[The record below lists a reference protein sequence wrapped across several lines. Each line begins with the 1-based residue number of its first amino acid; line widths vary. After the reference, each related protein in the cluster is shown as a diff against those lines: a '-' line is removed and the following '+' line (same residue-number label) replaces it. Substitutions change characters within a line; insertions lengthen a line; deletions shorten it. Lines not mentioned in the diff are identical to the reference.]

1 MKIVS
6 YSDIGARNNNED
18 SIALGEFVFALCDGV
33 GGISKGEVASRFVAS
48 SIIRKM
54 QGVEKSSISAQLVQ
68 KIVFEIQDEL
78 NKSLTDHPDYH
89 GMGTTLCAVFT
100 SDKEVLLVHI
110 GDSRIYFVKPNEKKY
125 WRTTDH
131 STVAELVQSGILKE
145 EDAKNHYLS
154 NQITRAIQAIQGIE
168 PSVPDLTTTDNIE
181 TGDLIFICSD
191 GVLESF
197 SDKDLLEILIDK
209 NTKLNKKLETIE
221 VKCKKG
227 SSDNNTA
234 IILEFE
240 DEDQINTQTENDL
253 NWNYLPNQD
262 PESQA
267 SDNNQQ
273 TKAKT
278 NKQAN
283 IKSNNSLNTII
294 RIALYTFAILFIAFL
309 TLTLKKK
316 SSKKSISENRELI
329 TDRTTYKNCDFKISG

>member
-1 MKIVS
+1 MKTQLLWENS
-6 YSDIGARNNNED
+6 YLLFAME
-18 SIALGEFVFALCDGV
+18 LGEYQKAKLPAGLLP
-33 GGISKGEVASRFVAS
+33 
-48 SIIRKM
+48 
-54 QGVEKSSISAQLVQ
+54 AQL
-68 KIVFEIQDEL
+68 FEKWREL
-78 NKSLTDHPDYH
+78 RNLLSQHNRFKKCH
-89 GMGTTLCAVFT
+89 GMGTTLCAVFI
-100 SDKEVLLVHI
+100 SDKEVLLAHI

-154 NQITRAIQAIQGIE
+154 NQITRAIQAILGIE
-168 PSVPDLTTTDNIE
+168 PSVPDITATDNIE

-197 SDKDLLEILIDK
+197 NDNDLLEIITDK
-209 NTKLNKKLETIE
+209 NTTLNKKLETIE
-221 VKCKKG
+221 EKCKKT

-253 NWNYLPNQD
+253 NWNYLPNSDIQN
-262 PESQA
+262 QA
-267 SDNNQQ
+267 SDNNHQ
-273 TKAKT
+273 TKAT
-278 NKQAN
+278 ANKQAN
-283 IKSNNSLNTII
+283 IKNHNSLNTII

-316 SSKKSISENRELI
+316 SSKKNISENREIL
-329 TDRTTYKNCDFKISG
+329 TDRTTYRNCDFKISG

>member
-1 MKIVS
+1 MKIES
-6 YSDIGARNNNED
+6 YSDIGARDNNED

-33 GGISKGEVASRFVAS
+33 GGISKGEVASRFVTS

-54 QGVEKSSISAQLVQ
+54 EGVEKSSITAKLVK

-78 NKSLTDHPDYH
+78 NKSLTDNPDCN
-89 GMGTTLCAVFT
+89 GMGTTLCAVFI
-100 SDKEVLLVHI
+100 SDKEVLMTHI

-154 NQITRAIQAIQGIE
+154 NQITRAIQAIPGIE
-168 PSVPDLTTTDNIE
+168 LSVPDIRVTDDIE

-197 SDKDLLEILIDK
+197 NDKDLLKIITNE
-209 NTKLNKKLETIE
+209 NTTLNKKLETIKE
-221 VKCKKG
+221 KCKKG

-240 DEDQINTQTENDL
+240 DEDQIITQTDNDL

-262 PESQA
+262 TENQT
-267 SDNNQQ
+267 SDNNLQ
-273 TKAKT
+273 TKA
-278 NKQAN
+278 NKQSN
-283 IKSNNSLNTII
+283 IKSYNSLNTII

-316 SSKKSISENRELI
+316 SGKKSISENREII
-329 TDRTTYKNCDFKISG
+329 TNRTTYKNYDMKISG